1 MSMKIQR
8 IRKEDINDDATVS
21 IKEMGHTYEIC
32 WCEHKNDKAPIQKID
47 KNHYLITAT

>member
-21 IKEMGHTYEIC
+21 IKEMGILMKYVGVSIKTIKHLF
-32 WCEHKNDKAPIQKID
+32 KR
-47 KNHYLITAT
+47 